1 MTPNGQRSRSSTP
14 EPVINAV
21 IEDICRLWGLDDAWE
36 ALPYG
41 LSHKHVNKAKGCL
54 GWGEE
59 FLVLLRD
66 LAFLTP
72 GKLKEVQRMI
82 QDRIHLGRA
91 TKASRPTG
99 AMKEDIL
106 ALIVYFR
113 PQEPTP
119 AKPVR
124 QSSRK
129 KPVQDT
135 RQESHQNTSR
145 AHRQPP
151 RIVDNQGTGMANGQT
166 QQNVHVA
173 STLRTQPQVATSNTA
188 ARAKRKRRQHEDPDG
203 DYKPPRSRR
212 RRQ

>member
-1 MTPNGQRSRSSTP
+1 MTPNTQRSRASTP

-21 IEDICRLWGLDDAWE
+21 IEDICRLWGIDDAWE

-41 LSHKHVNKAKGCL
+41 LSYKHVNKAKGCL

-59 FLVLLRD
+59 FLILLRD
-66 LAFLTP
+66 LAYHTP

-82 QDRIHLGRA
+82 QDRIHLGRGM
-91 TKASRPTG
+91 KGGRPTG

-113 PQEPTP
+113 PQEPPP
-119 AKPVR
+119 AKPVKK
-124 QSSRK
+124 SNGK
-129 KPVQDT
+129 KPEQNT
-135 RQESHQNTSR
+135 RQESQQDTSMTDGQSTQTGDSQR
-145 AHRQPP
+145 TSLATRQP
-151 RIVDNQGTGMANGQT
+151 
-166 QQNVHVA
+166 QQNALVA
-173 STLRTQPQVATSNTA
+173 SSRRTQPQVATSNTA